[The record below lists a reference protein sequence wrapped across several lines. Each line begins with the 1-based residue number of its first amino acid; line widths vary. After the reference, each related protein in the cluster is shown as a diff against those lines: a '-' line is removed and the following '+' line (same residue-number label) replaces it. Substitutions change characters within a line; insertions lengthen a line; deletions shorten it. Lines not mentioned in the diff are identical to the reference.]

1 MVSGG
6 GFAVA
11 SGSGSGGDGGGEGDR
26 PESPP
31 RDLARGKGPVVT
43 EGASKEVPVERPEFV
58 PAAVSSGHQPISKS
72 DFTEYVSDDV
82 LARLLEKNPMVVAAV
97 FAACE
102 ER

>member
-1 MVSGG
+1 MSQSFRLQERHRGPCG
-6 GFAVA
+6 LRRGFCCSQ

-43 EGASKEVPVERPEFV
+43 EGASREVPVERPEFV

-72 DFTEYVSDDV
+72 DFTEYVNDDV
-82 LARLLEKNPMVVAAV
+82 LAG
-97 FAACE
+97 C
-102 ER
+102 